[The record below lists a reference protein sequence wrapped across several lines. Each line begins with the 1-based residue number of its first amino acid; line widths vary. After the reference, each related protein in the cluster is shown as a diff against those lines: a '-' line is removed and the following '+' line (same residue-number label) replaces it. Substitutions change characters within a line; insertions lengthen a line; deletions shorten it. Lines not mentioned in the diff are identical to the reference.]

1 MIRDAQQ
8 HNENATPK
16 DFEIDVLMEALPHY
30 FDGDGNFKMEKF
42 QNMLQEEQVEL
53 SRESYELNFLGKSY
67 ARLLA
72 SLETET
78 VIVPNEEHNAEARN
92 ADSENIYITGDNL
105 DALKHLAK
113 SYRGKVKCIYID
125 PPYNTGS
132 DDFAYNDTFN
142 FKVDDLVEVKSR
154 VVV

>member
-16 DFEIDVLMEALPHY
+16 DFKIDVLMEALPHY
-30 FDGDGNFKMEKF
+30 FDRDGNFKLEKF

-78 VIVPNEEHNAEARN
+78 VIVPNEEHNVDERN
-92 ADSENIYITGDNL
+92 ADL
-105 DALKHLAK
+105 LH
-113 SYRGKVKCIYID
+113 
-125 PPYNTGS
+125 
-132 DDFAYNDTFN
+132 
-142 FKVDDLVEVKSR
+142 
-154 VVV
+154 